1 MSNLYYKLQTYDFQK
16 LFKKLGYAYFTN
28 GNYNLNIIGV
38 RSDNKNKVT
47 NKFDDYFVIIYNTP
61 TKKNVRKIVKGTT
74 EPGLTSMKN
83 PTNRKGAGIV
93 VPGQYRGLW
102 KIDLHNGKYKALCQ
116 RDKPIKVYRDNNRD
130 STYDLRPQTID
141 KGIFGI
147 NFHRANERYLAPLVN
162 DYSAGCQVVQ
172 DNKDFQSIMYLAESQ
187 IRAGMG
193 NSFTYTLIREQDL

>member
-1 MSNLYYKLQTYDFQK
+1 MSNLYYRLQNYDFQK
-16 LFKKLGYAYFTN
+16 LFEKLGYAYFTS

-47 NKFDDYFVIIYNTP
+47 NQFDDYFVIIYNTP
-61 TKKNVRKIVKGTT
+61 TKKNVRKIIKGTT
-74 EPGLTSMKN
+74 EPGLTIMRS
-83 PTNRKGAGIV
+83 PTNKKGAGIV

-102 KIDLHNGKYKALCQ
+102 KIALHNGKYKALCQ

-130 STYDLRPQTID
+130 STYDLKPQTID

-147 NFHRANERYLAPLVN
+147 NFHRANERYLATLVN

-172 DNKDFQSIMYLAESQ
+172 DNRDFQAVMYLAENQ
-187 IRAGMG
+187 VKAGMG
-193 NSFTYTLIREQDL
+193 STFTYTLIREQDL